1 MYINFLKYEI
11 KVAGKVTEG
20 VGSRDVYDITDCII
34 WKVTEVSRFFFF
46 PLLYSS
52 VGFKSLVKLKTNK
65 KEKTLNS
72 LYSRYKISN
81 TEH

>member
-1 MYINFLKYEI
+1 MDINFLKYEI

-20 VGSRDVYDITDCII
+20 VGSRNVYDITDCII
-34 WKVTEVSRFFFF
+34 WKITEVSGVFF

-81 TEH
+81 TEQ